1 MMPSNIKS
9 IINSQLKESV
19 FKSIA
24 LNFAE
29 KLFDSDPN
37 EPGWKDVYIRNM
49 SDLFESVPSKHVHL
63 SNQRIN
69 NTLYSGSCKIAYI
82 GLKVYLALRCNA
94 RT

>member
-19 FKSIA
+19 FKRIA

-37 EPGWKDVYIRNM
+37 EPGWKDVYTRNI
-49 SDLFESVPSKHVHL
+49 SDLFLSRYLRSMYTYPIKESIIHSI
-63 SNQRIN
+63 Q
-69 NTLYSGSCKIAYI
+69 
-82 GLKVYLALRCNA
+82 ALVR
-94 RT
+94 